1 MYKLSNQ
8 HVVLGSGVVGS
19 TLAKLLAESGNQ
31 VIIASRSGKG
41 PEHKKIV
48 CAKAN
53 ASSFIDLYSLSNNP
67 KVIYNC
73 VNPPYNKWKA
83 EWPPISN
90 SLNKYAEKT
99 GAVLVTCSNLYGYG
113 PHDGVL
119 TEELPLNAKWTN
131 GRVRADMW
139 LEAKALHDAKK
150 IRATEVRGSDYIC
163 ASDQSRMGDRVVPN
177 VIKGKKIQLLGAI
190 DQLHTWTDPEDV
202 AQLMIVVG
210 QDERAWGKP
219 WHVPSNEPKT
229 QLQVVQDISNAL
241 GVTAPSVSSVP
252 VTMQKLIGIFNPV
265 IKELLNSNYQFDK
278 PFVMSDS
285 ITRNTFGLK
294 PKKWD
299 KVIGDLISAYRN

>member
-1 MYKLSNQ
+1 MYKLLNQ
-8 HVVLGSGVVGS
+8 HVVLGSGLVGS
-19 TLAKLLAESGNQ
+19 ILAKLLAESGNQ

-41 PEHKKIV
+41 PEHKNIV

-53 ASSFIDLYSLSNNP
+53 ASSLIDLYSLSNNP

-73 VNPPYNKWKA
+73 VNPPYNKWKT

-139 LEAKALHDAKK
+139 LAAKALHDAKK

-229 QLQVVQDISNAL
+229 QLQVVQDISSAL
-241 GVTAPSVSSVP
+241 GVAAPSVSSVP
-252 VTMQKLIGIFNPV
+252 LAMQKLIGIFNPV

-278 PFVMSDS
+278 PFIMSDAN
-285 ITRNTFGLK
+285 TRNTFGLT
-294 PKKWD
+294 PKNWD